1 MQVPQNLDDARVRMQ
16 CHNQAV
22 ADFDLQLQMIDL
34 ELKMCTDEEGVLPYQ
49 EKKVDELEERK
60 LKLLGGKRFHAN
72 ASSCYWYYLAKE
84 KN

>member
-1 MQVPQNLDDARVRMQ
+1 MPQGLDDARVRMQ

-22 ADFDLQLQMIDL
+22 SDFDLQLEMVEL
-34 ELKMCTDEEGVLPYQ
+34 ELKMCTDDEGVLPYQ
-49 EKKVDELEERK
+49 EKKVEDLEERK